1 MGNFKD
7 KHGKTMVQAFLGH
20 AKNVAPDILDAA
32 GKLTGIDALENLA
45 KMIEKD
51 PNMSEE
57 DKTIALEMIK
67 LERADMA
74 DARNMNVRIQESEN
88 ASWLAKNTAY
98 ILDFSIFTLAM
109 FMVIGLFF
117 VEIPERNERI
127 LDITTGTVLGIL
139 GTTYAFHR
147 GSSKSSEDKTK
158 EMQKIM
164 RGK

>member
-7 KHGKTMVQAFLGH
+7 KHGKSMVQAFLGH

-32 GKLTGIDALENLA
+32 GKITGIDALENLA
-45 KMIEKD
+45 KMID
-51 PNMSEE
+51 GSPDMSEE
-57 DKTIALEMIK
+57 DKAAALELIK
-67 LERADMA
+67 IEKADMA
-74 DARNMNVRIQESEN
+74 DARNMNVKIQESEN
-88 ASWLAKNTAY
+88 ASWLAKNAAY
-98 ILDFSIFTLAM
+98 ILDFAVFSLAA
-109 FMVIGLFF
+109 FMVVGLFF

-158 EMQKIM
+158 EMHKIM